1 MKYIIKSLTRW
12 VSFAGFLQFSLAGH
26 GQIVHIAHC
35 MADCPSGAPPN
46 HETVVH
52 QLYVA
57 SVNLET
63 GLPGWVAYRVLRD
76 SIGVA
81 SLLPRVWQQDQ
92 LLPENMGMD
101 QRDSRGSRVTQV
113 DPSAQSY
120 RSYRINESVFESKD
134 RGRLTPMSSFAA
146 TPYWEELNNTTNMAL
161 MPGQLRTGSW
171 ARLEQAINELAAT
184 QGELY
189 VISGP
194 LYEISEPL
202 GLRST
207 GFGGQPSA
215 YFKVVATQKRHAAF
229 IFDSKLGL
237 TARYCSQQNT
247 LQRIEELSG
256 LKLFPGL
263 QQTNRR
269 DLAIELRCPEN

>member
-12 VSFAGFLQFSLAGH
+12 VSFAAFLQFSLAGH

-120 RSYRINESVFESKD
+120 RTYRINEYVFESKD
-134 RGRLTPMSSFAA
+134 RGRLTPMSSFA
-146 TPYWEELNNTTNMAL
+146 
-161 MPGQLRTGSW
+161 G
-171 ARLEQAINELAAT
+171 
-184 QGELY
+184 
-189 VISGP
+189 
-194 LYEISEPL
+194 
-202 GLRST
+202 
-207 GFGGQPSA
+207 
-215 YFKVVATQKRHAAF
+215 
-229 IFDSKLGL
+229 
-237 TARYCSQQNT
+237 
-247 LQRIEELSG
+247 
-256 LKLFPGL
+256 
-263 QQTNRR
+263 
-269 DLAIELRCPEN
+269 